1 MRMPRLAPRLVS
13 LGLLVAALALGGCN
27 EIIPKFE
34 LRDDYMGKRFIQP
47 GKVTGEV
54 ERDAYGN
61 PVLPKQPDAP
71 RS

>member
-1 MRMPRLAPRLVS
+1 MRMPRPAPRLTA
-13 LGLLVAALALGGCN
+13 LGLLAVAVALGGCN

-34 LRDDYMGKRFIQP
+34 LRDDYMGKRFLQP

-54 ERDAYGN
+54 ERDAVGN
-61 PVLPKQPDAP
+61 PILPKPPDAP